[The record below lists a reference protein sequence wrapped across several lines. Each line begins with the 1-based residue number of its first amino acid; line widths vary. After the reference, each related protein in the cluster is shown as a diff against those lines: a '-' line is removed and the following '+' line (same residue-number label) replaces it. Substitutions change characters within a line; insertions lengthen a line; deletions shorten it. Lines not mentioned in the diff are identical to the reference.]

1 MILLALGCC
10 RVQFGNETCTSLAVT
25 CRGNLNPAPNS
36 TDQSLGMRPD
46 GELLVLGNNG
56 VFAVLTGFDP
66 SPAGLGLLAAYMTRF
81 RAINP
86 DTTCPAIPRYV
97 RPLCASVRVCMSCMC
112 MCACVGVCSHG
123 RCRASLFVKLE
134 NMQPTSDHDCVRR
147 PRKLRTLPIQLVPP
161 PLTWSLVTGFWTW

>member
-1 MILLALGCC
+1 MQPAPFCRLWDIHSGTLSLITPWLVLCLVCCC

-97 RPLCASVRVCMSCMC
+97 SPLCACVRVV
-112 MCACVGVCSHG
+112 VGILIVGYKPHIH
-123 RCRASLFVKLE
+123 E
-134 NMQPTSDHDCVRR
+134 
-147 PRKLRTLPIQLVPP
+147 
-161 PLTWSLVTGFWTW
+161 